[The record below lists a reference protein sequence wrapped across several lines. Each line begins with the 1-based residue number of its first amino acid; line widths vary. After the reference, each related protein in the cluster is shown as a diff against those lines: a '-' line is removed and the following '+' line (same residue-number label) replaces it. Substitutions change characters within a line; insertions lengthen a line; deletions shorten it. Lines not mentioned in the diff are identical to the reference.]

1 MGSSPAP
8 LREQIDEWVA
18 AQMNQIGAQNWPRL
32 LLGSGDHT
40 GNLGPLVGQR
50 RHDVTF
56 RPIHPRS
63 PNDRGDYLLQADMM
77 SAMRL
82 VFMRHAIP
90 GTGVEHEVF
99 PSPRRKADKRGRT
112 MWRRVKWL
120 SRYNHQ
126 FVPLHATTS
135 PIRKMK
141 EEVEVPIWTSG
152 MQMRLITVMLI
163 LISVV
168 PAMGQD
174 KPSNLDPAGVRGMRM
189 FMREDA
195 VGFAEGAD
203 AVFDWSSLAVE
214 RSAETID
221 VAKMRAAFES
231 NILDAERRFAHPVI
245 VRGTPTSSVILWA
258 RSANRG
264 QVRRGRSGWR
274 SQRRALSKLGEPDTS
289 DAIEGLTGGFMYG
302 GAHADLSNGN
312 EDLTSSWKPGQKI
325 ELLCKGAANTRMAL
339 LLNNCVPLATVV
351 ANAERVA
358 DRQADLLL
366 ARKPLEIKTSKE
378 RRGITLGPEQA
389 DRILALFY
397 FYGLG
402 ASSCKQTDVQAWIP
416 CSMKVLKQLKPRERT
431 ALEQQTTRD
440 LGILFPPK
448 K

>member
-1 MGSSPAP
+1 M
-8 LREQIDEWVA
+8 
-18 AQMNQIGAQNWPRL
+18 
-32 LLGSGDHT
+32 
-40 GNLGPLVGQR
+40 
-50 RHDVTF
+50 
-56 RPIHPRS
+56 
-63 PNDRGDYLLQADMM
+63 
-77 SAMRL
+77 
-82 VFMRHAIP
+82 
-90 GTGVEHEVF
+90 
-99 PSPRRKADKRGRT
+99 DKRGRT
-112 MWRRVKWL
+112 MWRRVMGL
-120 SRYNHQ
+120 CRYDHQ
-126 FVPLHATTS
+126 FVPLHTTTS
-135 PIRKMK
+135 PIRKKK
-141 EEVEVPIWTSG
+141 EEVEVPIWPSG

-174 KPSNLDPAGVRGMRM
+174 KSSNLDPAGVRGMRM

-231 NILDAERRFAHPVI
+231 NILNAERRFAHPVI
-245 VRGTPTSSVILWA
+245 VRGTLHSVI
-258 RSANRG
+258 
-264 QVRRGRSGWR
+264 RGRDQQIVVRFVEGGVAA

-302 GAHADLSNGN
+302 GAHADLANGN
-312 EDLTSSWKPGQKI
+312 EDLASSWKPGQKI

-339 LLNNCVPLATVV
+339 LLNNCVPLAAVV

-366 ARKPLEIKTSKE
+366 ARKQLEVKTSKE
-378 RRGITLGPEQA
+378 RGGITLGPEQA

-416 CSMKVLKQLKPRERT
+416 CSMKVLKQLKPRERP

-440 LGILFPPK
+440 LGTAFPPK